1 MQLEDQSRGT
11 KDFCR
16 GKCNF
21 SLLPIPIGGEQQTA
35 KESSS
40 FPPPPATHPG
50 LLSLVSNCPQKAKF
64 IRLIREGDILFL
76 GHRPCLGSESF
87 LYHKVLLPRVRPQTN
102 SFRSP
107 GSLLDAES
115 QAHPR
120 PAEPESVFQQDAQV
134 IHTHTIKFK
143 KHQRTQR
150 F

>member
-1 MQLEDQSRGT
+1 MHTQLEDQSEGM

-21 SLLPIPIGGEQQTA
+21 SLHPIPVGGEQQTA

-40 FPPPPATHPG
+40 YPPPPATHPG
-50 LLSLVSNCPQKAKF
+50 LLALVSNCPRKAKF
-64 IRLIREGDILFL
+64 IRLIREGDIVFL
-76 GHRPCLGSESF
+76 GHRPWLGSDSF
-87 LYHKVLLPRVRPQTN
+87 LYFKPYFPEYRPQTS
-102 SFRSP
+102 SFGSP

-115 QAHPR
+115 QAYPR

-134 IHTHTIKFK
+134 TCTIKFK
-143 KHQRTQR
+143 KHWRTQR